1 MSKKLRERY
10 LCNLKPTLSK
20 DLRTIFWAWQCK
32 TTWEIL
38 GSQVY
43 DILQVS
49 FIFYEKK
56 SHLSEFWED
65 HFKCRYPKSLATP
78 YNQNYTRE
86 CTGREKLTRENTQFE
101 AQLQFV
107 SDAVMAFAHAFKW
120 VLKWKQNQKCK
131 SAVPSV
137 EYKKDEHQDDALSF
151 KLMKNDALSSYRDMH
166 AFECGK
172 DYVGLCDNMTTINGE
187 TLLKFLRNVSFT
199 GERFILFLPP
209 HLLKCPHKSWKL
221 MKKSEQVLV
230 DQNWFFLLERWGK
243 HFPIEPDFF
252 GLKRLFWPWLNSIVI
267 AHSIFSSGLTGDE
280 FKFNQHGDGPA
291 RYNIIHYKQ
300 VSKGQF
306 EWVTVGYF
314 YDDRMQL
321 DMDGK
326 SDNNRPLDY
335 YFRDAAIFFFM

>member
-1 MSKKLRERY
+1 MMH
-10 LCNLKPTLSK
+10 
-20 DLRTIFWAWQCK
+20 
-32 TTWEIL
+32 
-38 GSQVY
+38 QV
-43 DILQVS
+43 
-49 FIFYEKK
+49 
-56 SHLSEFWED
+56 
-65 HFKCRYPKSLATP
+65 
-78 YNQNYTRE
+78 
-86 CTGREKLTRENTQFE
+86 
-101 AQLQFV
+101 
-107 SDAVMAFAHAFKW
+107 
-120 VLKWKQNQKCK
+120 
-131 SAVPSV
+131 
-137 EYKKDEHQDDALSF
+137 
-151 KLMKNDALSSYRDMH
+151 LSSWKMMHCYRDMH

-335 YFRDAAIFFFM
+335 YFRDAAIFFLCNMTKYVNMKTLTFWSSKDFLHFDLVFGNLNGWKTPKKSL